1 MKYAYISTQEIVN
14 NYDGT
19 SGVRVVQV
27 QDTKDGLI
35 DDMPNLFWAE
45 CSDEITGSNSYYDVI
60 DHQVKLIPVKPRPPQ
75 PITSGS
81 QVF

>member
-1 MKYAYISTQEIVN
+1 MKYAYVSTQEIVN

-35 DDMPNLFWAE
+35 DDMPNLFWVE
-45 CSDEITGSNSYYDVI
+45 CSDEMTGDNSYYDVI
-60 DHQVKLIPVKPRPPQ
+60 DHQVKLIPVKPIIQ
-75 PITSGS
+75 PVTTA